1 MTRHLHGAHH
11 ERHMT
16 SLGKAVMGLA
26 LTGGAYL
33 VYMLVAALWGG
44 VSGAFLILWV
54 LGPMATGIKFGAVGM
69 KAGGMAGLTGMLLLG
84 LNLLVPYAVYLGGD
98 APTLPVY
105 LITPFIHWFLVF
117 AFLVLM
123 RAVR

>member
-1 MTRHLHGAHH
+1 MTLL
-11 ERHMT
+11 E
-16 SLGKAVMGLA
+16 KALVGLA
-26 LTGGAYL
+26 LMGGVYL
-33 VYMLVAALWGG
+33 AYMLVAALWGG

-54 LGPMATGIKFGAVGM
+54 LGPMVMGIKFGAVGM
-69 KAGGMAGLTGMLLLG
+69 KAGGMASLTGMLLLV
-84 LNLLVPYAVYLGGD
+84 LNFLVPYAVYLGGD

-117 AFLVLM
+117 AFSVLM